1 MTRALVVHHDAEST
15 TGLLG
20 PLLAGRRVEVT
31 EHWICTTPRSPE
43 QTGPLP
49 EATEADLVVVL
60 GSRWSVAS
68 DRETVPWI
76 DEELAWLAD
85 LHTNGVPILGICFG
99 AQALAAAL
107 GGTVQRAPSAE
118 IGWLPIRSDH
128 HAIATGPWFQWHLDA
143 FSVPAGADLLA
154 QSPAGPQAFRSG
166 RSLGVQF
173 HPELDLDLLDR
184 WLGTDADQLAD
195 LGVDGNT
202 LLHQTQDRVDRTR
215 PATARLLNWFLRD
228 VAAS

>member
-1 MTRALVVHHDAEST
+1 MTRALVLHHDAEST
-15 TGLLG
+15 TGLIG
-20 PLLAGRRVEVT
+20 PLLAKQRVEVT

-43 QTGPLP
+43 PTGPLP
-49 EATEADLVVVL
+49 EATNADLVVVL

-68 DRETVPWI
+68 DRATVPWI
-76 DEELAWLAD
+76 DDELAWLAD

-107 GGTVQRAPSAE
+107 GGTVQRAPSPE

-128 HAIATGPWFQWHLDA
+128 HAIATGPWFQWHLDT
-143 FSVPAGADLLA
+143 FSVPVGADVLA
-154 QSPAGPQAFRSG
+154 ASPVGPQAFRSG

-184 WLGTDADQLAD
+184 WLGTDAAQLAD
-195 LGVDGNT
+195 LGVDTDT
-202 LLHQTQDRVDRTR
+202 LRDETWERVDRTR
-215 PATARLLNWFLRD
+215 PATARLLDWFLGD
-228 VAAS
+228 VAGS